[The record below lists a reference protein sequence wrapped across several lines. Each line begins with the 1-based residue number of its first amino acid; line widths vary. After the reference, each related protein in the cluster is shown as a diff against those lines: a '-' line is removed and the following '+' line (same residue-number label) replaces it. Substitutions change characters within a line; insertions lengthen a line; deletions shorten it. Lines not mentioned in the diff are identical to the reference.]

1 MAMTIEI
8 EPAGAHIVVSVLI
21 MTIALIWSVMKCFS
35 FGKSKQADPV
45 CASLSP
51 HPTYHPLTYPQTPL
65 TDSLPA
71 LGDTPL
77 TTTEL
82 SHRRNQETMKKQIA
96 CLERNRQLAFAEV
109 CRVYA
114 RRIKIDENIHNL
126 KEAIKKAELPRDIG
140 RVAEMKKRIRHFW
153 KEQED
158 CHGMVDD
165 ISHRMY
171 LMLMQRLTLR
181 RKIDRLDMQM
191 ECNRLA
197 DILYP
202 QVPFE
207 LLDDVKEDVK
217 K

>member
-21 MTIALIWSVMKCFS
+21 MTIALIWSVVKCFG
-35 FGKSKQADPV
+35 FGKPKQADP
-45 CASLSP
+45 
-51 HPTYHPLTYPQTPL
+51 TPF

-77 TTTEL
+77 TATEL

-96 CLERNRQLAFAEV
+96 YLERNRQLAFAEV

-153 KEQED
+153 KEQEE
-158 CHGMVDD
+158 CYGMVDD

>member
-21 MTIALIWSVMKCFS
+21 MTVALIWSVVKCFD
-35 FGKSKQADPV
+35 FGKPKQADP
-45 CASLSP
+45 
-51 HPTYHPLTYPQTPL
+51 TPF

-77 TTTEL
+77 TATEL

-96 CLERNRQLAFAEV
+96 YLERNRQLAFAEV

-158 CHGMVDD
+158 CYGMVDD

>member
-8 EPAGAHIVVSVLI
+8 EPADAHIVVSVLI
-21 MTIALIWSVMKCFS
+21 MTIALIWSVVKS
-35 FGKSKQADPV
+35 FGFGKPKQADP
-45 CASLSP
+45 
-51 HPTYHPLTYPQTPL
+51 TPF

-77 TTTEL
+77 TATEL
-82 SHRRNQETMKKQIA
+82 SHRRTQETMKKQIA
-96 CLERNRQLAFAEV
+96 YLERNRQLAFAEV

-158 CHGMVDD
+158 CCRMVDD

>member
-21 MTIALIWSVMKCFS
+21 MTIALIWSVVKCFG
-35 FGKSKQADPV
+35 FGKSKQADP
-45 CASLSP
+45 
-51 HPTYHPLTYPQTPL
+51 TPF

-77 TTTEL
+77 TATEL

-96 CLERNRQLAFAEV
+96 CLERNRQLAFGEV

-158 CHGMVDD
+158 CYGMVDD

>member
-21 MTIALIWSVMKCFS
+21 MTIALIWSVVKCFGI
-35 FGKSKQADPV
+35 GKSKQADP
-45 CASLSP
+45 
-51 HPTYHPLTYPQTPL
+51 TPF
-65 TDSLPA
+65 TDSLPV

-77 TTTEL
+77 TATEL

-126 KEAIKKAELPRDIG
+126 KETIKKAELPRDIG

-158 CHGMVDD
+158 CYGMVDD

>member
-21 MTIALIWSVMKCFS
+21 MTIALIWSVVKS
-35 FGKSKQADPV
+35 FGFGKPKQADP
-45 CASLSP
+45 
-51 HPTYHPLTYPQTPL
+51 TPF

-77 TTTEL
+77 TATEL
-82 SHRRNQETMKKQIA
+82 SHRRTQDTMKKQIA
-96 CLERNRQLAFAEV
+96 YLERNRQLAFAEV

-158 CHGMVDD
+158 CYGMVDD

-202 QVPFE
+202 QIPFE